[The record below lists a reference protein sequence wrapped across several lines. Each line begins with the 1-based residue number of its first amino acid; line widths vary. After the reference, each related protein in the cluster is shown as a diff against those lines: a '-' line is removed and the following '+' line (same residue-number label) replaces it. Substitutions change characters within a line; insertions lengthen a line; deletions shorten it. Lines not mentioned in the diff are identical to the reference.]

1 MYFLKNITIKNGGI
15 MKLNEE
21 AKQIILHYI
30 LDKISSE
37 AEDLSKSV
45 CEAFNISV
53 NTFHKYIN
61 ELIDAG
67 TIEKVKRG
75 KYRLIT
81 QTYERTFRRSLGELI
96 SDTLPYEECLEKHIA
111 MFPKNVQHIWAYA
124 ISEMVNNVMDHS
136 EAEEMK
142 MTVKIDHLKTTVII
156 EDNGVG
162 IFEKIKKH
170 FDLPSLDEAIC
181 ELFKGKLTTDASNHS
196 GEGIFFTSKM
206 MDDFYI
212 ISNRKIFTTS
222 KYEIS
227 QILNEGNNVS
237 GTLIYMSLS
246 NFTKKTA
253 KDIFDTYAD
262 VDNGFTKTR
271 IPMKNIFDSAPV
283 SRSQAKRICNRLE
296 QFEEV
301 VLDFDEIEWMGQGFA
316 HQIFVVFKKNNTK
329 TRLLVENMSENVKK
343 MYDHVIYTN

>member
-1 MYFLKNITIKNGGI
+1 

-45 CEAFNISV
+45 CEAFNISA

-61 ELIDAG
+61 ELIDAN
-67 TIEKVKRG
+67 IVEKVKRG
-75 KYRLIT
+75 KYSLVT
-81 QTYERTFRRSLGELI
+81 QTYERTFKRSLGELI
-96 SDTLPYEECLEKHIA
+96 SDTLPYEECLEKHIKKFA
-111 MFPKNVQHIWAYA
+111 KNIHHIWAYA
-124 ISEMVNNVMDHS
+124 TSEMVNNVIDHS
-136 EAEEMK
+136 EAETMK
-142 MTVKIDHLKTTVII
+142 MTVKVDYLKTTVII

-170 FDLPSLDEAIC
+170 FALPSLDEAIC
-181 ELFKGKLTTDASNHS
+181 ELFKGKLTTASDNHS

-212 ISNRKIFTTS
+212 LSNGKIFTTS
-222 KYEIS
+222 KYETS
-227 QILNEGNNVS
+227 QILNEDNDVA

-262 VDNGFTKTR
+262 IDNGFTKTR

-301 VLDFDEIEWMGQGFA
+301 VLDFEDIEWMGQGFA
-316 HQIFVVFKKNNTK
+316 HQIFVVFKRNNEKTK
-329 TRLLVENMSENVKK
+329 LTIENMSENVKK
-343 MYDHVIYTN
+343 MYDHVINTN